1 MRMQL
6 QGTLAEIHRRFA
18 LTTILVSHNEDEIIR
33 LSDTVFQLEQ
43 GRFQQQAAPA
53 EFFLQRD
60 NAAVLT
66 GNVVSVEAN
75 GSVVILL
82 DKRMLKV
89 DVAGQAF
96 KIDDRVVL
104 DCNNGTPL
112 IRKL

>member
-1 MRMQL
+1 MRVQL

-43 GRFQQQAAPA
+43 GRFQQQAAPT
-53 EFFLQRD
+53 EFFLNRQD
-60 NAAVLT
+60 AAVLT

-82 DKRMLKV
+82 DNRMLRV
-89 DVAGQAF
+89 DTAGEPF
-96 KIDDRVVL
+96 NIDDRVVL
-104 DCNNGTPL
+104 NCNNGVTT